1 MKTRL
6 FYLLLCLTCA
16 QLLSAQFTF
25 DGKRPFYDKD
35 QHLFILTVPEE
46 YFGQSHTF
54 EFVPD
59 DTIKKVVKD
68 GIFVTTHMPFKI
80 IKGDTTYS
88 FNYSSVNS
96 GGYAR
101 VRFTHLPV
109 VKLVGTIADEYVVG
123 EFLMQVP
130 DDTVTRRM
138 SAKIKWAGSSTNR
151 PWYKK
156 HNYHIKFLD
165 DNGDKMDVSFYG
177 LRNDNHWRMDGGV
190 IDLGRIRNKVSH
202 ELWADMA
209 ARPYYADVQPKAKTH
224 VNGFFVEFFDNDR
237 YKGFSN
243 MSEYLDRKQM
253 KLKKY
258 DDANGE
264 FHGMLWKAKED
275 TWQTLM
281 AVDSIY
287 DNTQDNWG
295 GFDLEYP
302 QLEDVSPTDYHILSD
317 AINFVQNSSNA
328 EFHEH
333 VSEYF
338 DIPVLVD
345 YYLFVNV
352 LLASDNLCKNI
363 IWGCYDGAVDKKLTL
378 AVWDLD
384 AVMGQNWT
392 NADGYYRSP
401 DVAPENDLTQ
411 MSLLASNLLFTR
423 LMKWPTFHRKAIS
436 RYWQLRNN
444 VLTADSIINRFA
456 SHYDVLRHS
465 GAIYREEAMYNMGSD
480 LFRHELNFQ
489 AELEYLS
496 DWLYRRFDYL
506 DNNSVFTMIPG
517 DVDVDGEVGIS
528 DVNTIIDILLNTMED
543 VSILEFADIDGDGE
557 ISIADLNAE
566 IDMILLM

>member
-1 MKTRL
+1 MKSRTL
-6 FYLLLCLTCA
+6 IIFLLLCCA
-16 QLLSAQFTF
+16 QMMCAQFLF

-35 QHLFILTVPEE
+35 QHLFLVTVPEE
-46 YFGQSHTF
+46 LFGKPYTAKFAYDDSVLRVVRGGVFCTTQMYFG
-54 EFVPD
+54 VLR
-59 DTIKKVVKD
+59 
-68 GIFVTTHMPFKI
+68 
-80 IKGDTTYS
+80 GDTTYT
-88 FNYSSVNS
+88 FNYSCTNS

-101 VRFTHLPV
+101 VRFTHLPII
-109 VKLVGTIADEYVVG
+109 KLVGEISDEYVNG
-123 EFLMQVP
+123 EVLMQVP
-130 DDTVTRRM
+130 DDSITRRM
-138 SAKIKWAGSSTNR
+138 NAKIKWAGSSTNR

-165 DNGDKMDVSFYG
+165 DSCEKMDVSFYG

-209 ARPYYADVQPKAKTH
+209 SKPYYADVQPNAKSY
-224 VNGFFVEFFDNDR
+224 VRGFFVEFFDNDK

-258 DDANGE
+258 DEENGT

-281 AVDSIY
+281 AVDSTY
-287 DNTQDNWG
+287 DNMQDNWG

-317 AINFVQNSSNA
+317 AISFVQNSSDV
-328 EFHEH
+328 EFCQQ
-333 VSEYF
+333 VGDYF
-338 DIPVLVD
+338 DIPVLLD

-363 IWGCYDGAVDKKLTL
+363 IWGCYDGEVDKKLTL

-401 DVAPENDLTQ
+401 EVAPENDMNE
-411 MSLLASNLLFTR
+411 MSLLSSNLLFTR
-423 LMKWPTFHRKAIS
+423 LMQWPVFRRQAIN
-436 RYWQLRNN
+436 RYWQLRKT
-444 VLTADSIINRFA
+444 VLTPDSIISRF
-456 SHYDVLRHS
+456 SSQYDVLRHS
-465 GAIYREEAMYNMGSD
+465 GAISREEGMYNKGAD
-480 LFRHELNFQ
+480 IFRRELNFQ
-489 AELEYLS
+489 SELEYLS

-506 DNNSVFTMIPG
+506 DNNSVFKRISG
-517 DVDVDGEVGIS
+517 DVDSDGEVTIS
-528 DVNTIIDILLNTMED
+528 DINAIIDVLLGIDDNQGKAGVAD
-543 VSILEFADIDGDGE
+543 VDGDGE
-557 ISIADLNAE
+557 VSIADINAVINIILN
-566 IDMILLM
+566 L